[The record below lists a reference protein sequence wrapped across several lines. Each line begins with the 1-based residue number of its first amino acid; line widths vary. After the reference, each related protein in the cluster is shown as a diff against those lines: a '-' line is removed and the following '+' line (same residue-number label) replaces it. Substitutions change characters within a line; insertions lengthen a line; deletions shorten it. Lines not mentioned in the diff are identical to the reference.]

1 MNTLVQSQM
10 KKKIFFIEVT
20 KESRQKWMFPLI
32 SGRNKF
38 ISLFKTNWWNY
49 MLTMLRRI
57 KTTGSRMTKRTNEK
71 KMRTLIAQNY
81 GSQRR
86 RKVE

>member
-32 SGRNKF
+32 PGRNKF

-57 KTTGSRMTKRTNEK
+57 KTTGSRMTMRTNEK